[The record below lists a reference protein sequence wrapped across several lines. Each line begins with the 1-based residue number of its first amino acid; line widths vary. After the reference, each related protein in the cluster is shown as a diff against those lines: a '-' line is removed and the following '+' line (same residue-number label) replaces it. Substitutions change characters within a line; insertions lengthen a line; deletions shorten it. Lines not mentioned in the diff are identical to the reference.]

1 MKVLGVFGGI
11 GSMMIGAKKQGYQV
25 IGNIEDRKYFFTGTF
40 EYNFPGAFFV
50 HSIDELTEEQ
60 RAECMNVDLIMGHP
74 KCGSFSNM
82 RQHTASLDESRK
94 ELAGNFGRFIGT
106 NGKNDLQNM
115 ISFLSISQMV
125 IMEMHKSA
133 NVCL

>member
-50 HSIDELTEEQ
+50 H
-60 RAECMNVDLIMGHP
+60 
-74 KCGSFSNM
+74 
-82 RQHTASLDESRK
+82 
-94 ELAGNFGRFIGT
+94 
-106 NGKNDLQNM
+106 
-115 ISFLSISQMV
+115 
-125 IMEMHKSA
+125 
-133 NVCL
+133 